1 MQINPQQIAV
11 LADRLE
17 RMTDELKGVRTSVD
31 DMRFQ
36 FAEFKATP
44 AEVAALKLVVAEQ
57 SKEISRNSFVIKL
70 GGTVLMLCV
79 GLIGW
84 GWKEAKGLYSAD
96 NAADRRLLMIEYKL
110 NIPPPAAEGD
120 KDK

>member
-17 RMTDELKGVRTSVD
+17 RMTDELKGVRVSVD

-57 SKEISRNSFVIKL
+57 AKLIDRHSLIIKL
-70 GGTVLMLCV
+70 CGTILVCCV

-84 GWKEAKGLYSAD
+84 GWREGKALYTSDA
-96 NAADRRLLMIEYKL
+96 AADRRLLMIEYKL
-110 NIPPPAAEGD
+110 NIPQPTAEGD
-120 KDK
+120 KQ

>member
-31 DMRFQ
+31 DMRLQ

-44 AEVAALKLVVAEQ
+44 VEVAALKVAVAEQ
-57 SKEISRNSFVIKL
+57 GKTISQHGFVIKL
-70 GGTVLMLCV
+70 CGIVLLSCV

-84 GWKEAKGLYSAD
+84 GWREGKSLYTAD
-96 NAADRRLLMIEYKL
+96 NAADRRLLILEYKL
-110 NIPPPAAEGD
+110 GIPQPVAEGD
-120 KDK
+120 KK